1 MSWTASLGD
10 AQIGA
15 LATAASADNTVT
27 YLEMLGLL
35 EAAAGDGISAVE
47 FADLQTVH
55 ANFAPLYG
63 SDYIRSISTS
73 VIVGNP
79 GNAKFWGGAKA
90 IGDVAALGDMAAGLS
105 AQKAGWLIDKWFL
118 GRDLP
123 MPVVGGDTANSKAAS
138 GVYSYA
144 KVTGALFVGGAAAS
158 DINQGSA
165 GTCYLVASLGAIAG
179 VNGAMITDAVI
190 DNANG
195 SYGVRFYLDG
205 APVYVTVDQNVPV
218 TGTNRVALSSNVEHS
233 LSGESWVSLI
243 EKAYAQLNAQ
253 ANINNAGKWSGEASY
268 QAVEGGWANPIKQ
281 LTNLSYRYYSSYYA
295 GVPDNFKASEVT
307 STDAGT
313 YKQTIIDGLAGGAI
327 GWLASFGNTYDAGN
341 SKQNLVSGHA
351 FMLLGYDAGTDRFTV
366 RNPWGGTGGEYNVQ
380 FTATIGDFWNATVK
394 GIVALSEAGAAPP
407 VFSYALASSAG
418 EATPATE
425 GDTVTLTITRSGT
438 GAASTVYVSTTGISA
453 GAGDFGGVNRV
464 AVNFAA
470 QETTASLAVKTN
482 ADTLAEATESFRADI
497 FATAAGT
504 VSAASVVSH
513 IKDKAAAVFSYG
525 ATSSA
530 PDAGHAAIEG
540 TGITYTITRSGTGS
554 ASTIYLSTMGVT
566 ADGADI
572 AGLDKFTLQFAAYE
586 TVKSITIATLQ
597 DSAVEGAES
606 FNLEFRENPDSA
618 GTTAL
623 ATGFITDAALP
634 AYGYTIQSSA
644 GSAAA
649 AVAEG
654 GAVRFSIHRSGTGTQ
669 STVYVATGQGSAGN
683 ADYAALALQ
692 AVTFEAYQS
701 VATVTV
707 QTNQDWWL
715 ETPEYFRLDLFLQQG
730 AASFATHGTGF
741 LKDRPTADYNY
752 AITNSS
758 DAAPVAEG
766 GSIVFTVTRSGSGTA
781 STVYLSTTDGS
792 AGSLD
797 YAGLDQFALEFAAY
811 ETSKQVTIETL
822 ADAGSEE
829 AEHFWLNLY
838 RNIADSAPATSSQGR
853 IADAAAPSFDYS
865 VASSAPAAAPVGEGG
880 QISFTLTRSGTG
892 AASTV
897 YVSTSDSTAW
907 GGTDFAPVTELAVD
921 FAAHES
927 TKTVTVATY
936 ADTSTEGDEYFWLD
950 LYETYADSQT
960 GAYAAFAR
968 GTIADA
974 VVTDFSYAVSSDA
987 GFVSPASEGA
997 AVTFTI
1003 TRSGTGA
1010 ASTVYV
1016 STSDSSAWAG
1026 VDFAALPVLAVNFAP
1041 YETSKSVTVA
1051 TYQDSATEGPESF
1064 WLDLYESYA
1073 DSQSGDYAAYASGHI
1088 ADAAVVDFDYTV
1100 ASSAGILTPAS
1111 EGGAITF
1118 TVTRSGTGAAST
1130 VYLST
1135 TGSTAQDGS
1144 DFQGL
1149 AAQPLIFAANETI
1162 KTVTVATYQ
1171 DSATEGAEYFW
1182 LDLFESYADSQ
1193 DGDYAAFASGYIA
1206 DALVADFSYSVTSDA
1221 PAGAPAG
1228 EGANITFTITRN
1240 STGAESVVY
1249 VRTSDAT
1256 ATGGIDY
1263 EHLPA
1268 QALAFATGET
1278 SKTITVPTYQ
1288 DSADEGLEYF
1298 WLDLFESY
1306 ADSLAGDYAAFASG
1320 HVADTSSAAFSYTVA
1335 SNAGILT
1342 PVAEG
1347 GAVSFTITRS
1357 GTGAAST
1364 VYVTT
1369 TGATATAGSDFQAL
1383 SAQAVNFGANDLTRT
1398 VTVNILA
1405 DVTIDPGEYFWLDVF
1420 QSLTD
1425 SQAGNYA
1432 TYTSAYLTDTTPAI
1446 FDYTVTSTAAE
1457 TPVTEGDDVTFTITR
1472 SGAGAASTVYVT
1484 TIESTA
1490 LENIDY
1496 TGLPIVEVTFAAN
1509 ETAKTITVHTLAD
1522 EASEGAEHFWL
1533 DLYTSLADIAGGGFL
1548 TFGTANI
1555 VDPFSAFG
1563 ALSAAPAAA
1572 ANSAK
1577 LTAADVAITSF
1588 RGDRPGSFANTRAF
1602 AAIRSDRSVVT
1613 WGDAENGGDS
1623 SAVSG
1628 QLAGVVRITPNAFAF
1643 AALRADGSVVTW
1655 GNASL
1660 GGNSAAVTGALAG
1673 AIDVTDVFSTM
1684 SAFAA
1689 LRRDGSVV
1697 TWGDPSTGGNSA
1709 PAAPSLDG
1717 TVDVTVIVSNMSAF
1731 AALRADGS
1739 VVAWGYGAF
1748 GGDST
1753 AVATA
1758 LDGTLDVIRLAATGS
1773 AFAAIRSDGSVVT
1786 WGNAADGGDS
1796 SAVATALNGAIDVV
1810 GIGATAS
1817 AFAAIRADG
1826 SVVTWGQN
1834 QAGGSSTTVAAALDG
1849 STGVIAL
1856 AATQSAFAA
1865 RREDGSVVAWGSA
1878 GSGGDLAGVAVQLD
1892 GTIDAVKILAN
1903 SSAFAALR
1911 SDGSVVAWGHGPYGG
1926 DASAVASQLTNVVSL
1941 AATEQ
1946 AFAALRADGSVVT
1959 WGSFLGGG
1967 NSAEVAAALDG
1978 TIDVVQLTGTG
1989 LAFAALRADGS
2000 VVTWG
2005 DQVQGGFSGAVASAL
2020 TSVSQLT
2027 AGSNTT
2033 ATADLAV
2040 AAADAA
2046 KPEGGAGATTPFTFT
2061 VTRTGNT
2068 GAAISVPYS
2077 VSPAAPRPAGAAAF
2091 SGGVLPSG
2099 TVAFAANQTSATI
2112 TLAVAGDAVLEGN
2125 QNFTVTLGP
2134 APAGVAFVTATATGT
2149 ILEDE
2154 VISDIVAVNGA
2165 TGNPVAIA
2173 PVFYAGPVAGLERE
2187 MILLTPENLTIA
2199 LAGPNWFV
2207 HSGSGDDAI
2216 AAFGGTNVLDG
2227 GTGSNFLTGGSGA
2240 DTFFVDARGATAPIW
2255 STVNGFST
2263 GDAATLWGVSESSF
2277 DLNWFDGQ
2285 GAPDFTGLTL
2295 HATAVGRPT
2304 ASLTLPG
2311 FTNAQRTGGGLTVL
2325 FGHDPGSD
2333 SDYMFVLAN

>member
-15 LATAASADNTVT
+15 LATAASADNLVT

-90 IGDVAALGDMAAGLS
+90 LGDVAELGNMAAGLS

-138 GVYSYA
+138 GIYSYA
-144 KVTGALFVGGAAAS
+144 KATGALFVSGAAAS

-179 VNGAMITDAVI
+179 VNGALITDAVI

-351 FMLLGYDAGTDRFTV
+351 FMLLGYDAGTDLFTV
-366 RNPWGGTGGEYNVQ
+366 RNPWGGTGGGYNAQ
-380 FTATIGDFWNATVK
+380 FTVTIGDFWNSTVK

-438 GAASTVYVSTTGISA
+438 GAASTVYLSTTGISA
-453 GAGDFGGVNRV
+453 GAGDFAGVNRV

-470 QETTASLAVKTN
+470 QETTASIAVKTN
-482 ADTLAEATESFRADI
+482 ADTLAEDTESFRADI
-497 FATAAGT
+497 FVTAAET

-513 IKDKAAAVFSYG
+513 IKDQATAVFSYA

-530 PDAGHAAIEG
+530 PDADHAAIEG
-540 TGITYTITRSGTGS
+540 AGITYTITRSGSGS
-554 ASTIYLSTMGVT
+554 VSTIYLSTMAVT
-566 ADGADI
+566 AGGADI
-572 AGLDKFTLQFAAYE
+572 AGLDRLTLQFAAYE

-597 DSAVEGAES
+597 DSAVEGTES

-618 GTTAL
+618 GTTML
-623 ATGFITDAALP
+623 AAGFIADAALP

-644 GSAAA
+644 GSAEA
-649 AVAEG
+649 AVEEG
-654 GAVRFSIHRSGTGTQ
+654 GAVSFSIHRSGTGTQ

-741 LKDRPTADYNY
+741 IKDRPNADFNY

-766 GSIVFTVTRSGSGTA
+766 SSIVFTVTRSGSGAA
-781 STVYLSTTDGS
+781 STVYLTTTDGS
-792 AGSLD
+792 AGRLD

-838 RNIADSAPATSSQGR
+838 RNIADSAQATSSQGR

-865 VASSAPAAAPVGEGG
+865 VTSSAPEAAPVDEGG
-880 QISFTLTRSGTG
+880 QISFTITRSGTG

-897 YVSTSDSTAW
+897 YVSTLDSTAG

-936 ADTSTEGDEYFWLD
+936 ADASTEGDEYFWLD

-974 VVTDFSYAVSSDA
+974 VVTDFSYTVSSDA
-987 GFVSPASEGA
+987 GFATPASEGGS
-997 AVTFTI
+997 VTFTI

-1026 VDFAALPVLAVNFAP
+1026 VDFEALPALAVNFAP
-1041 YETSKSVTVA
+1041 YETSKSVIVA
-1051 TYQDSATEGPESF
+1051 TYQDSAAEGLEGF

-1073 DSQSGDYAAYASGHI
+1073 DSQSGDYAAYASGYI

-1111 EGGAITF
+1111 EGGVITF
-1118 TVTRSGTGAAST
+1118 TITRSGTGAAST

-1149 AAQPLIFAANETI
+1149 AAQPLIFAANETS

-1171 DSATEGAEYFW
+1171 DNATEGVEYFW

-1193 DGDYAAFASGYIA
+1193 DDTYAAFASGYIA
-1206 DALVADFSYSVTSDA
+1206 DAVVADFSYSVTSNA
-1221 PAGAPAG
+1221 PAGAPAS
-1228 EGANITFTITRN
+1228 EGAGITFTITR
-1240 STGAESVVY
+1240 SGAGADSVVY

-1256 ATGGIDY
+1256 ATSGIDY
-1263 EHLPA
+1263 EDLPA

-1306 ADSLAGDYAAFASG
+1306 ADSLTDDYAAFASG
-1320 HVADTSSAAFSYTVA
+1320 YVADTSSAVFSYTVA
-1335 SNAGILT
+1335 TNAGILT

-1347 GAVSFTITRS
+1347 GAVSFTITRN

-1369 TGATATAGSDFQAL
+1369 TGATATAGDDFQAL
-1383 SAQAVNFGANDLTRT
+1383 SAQAVSFGANDLTGT
-1398 VTVNILA
+1398 VTVNVLA
-1405 DVTIDPGEYFWLDVF
+1405 DATIDPGEYFWLDVF

-1432 TYTSAYLTDTTPAI
+1432 AYTSAYLTDTAPAN
-1446 FDYTVTSTAAE
+1446 FDYTVTSTAAA

-1472 SGAGAASTVYVT
+1472 SGTGAASTVYVT
-1484 TIESTA
+1484 TIQATA
-1490 LENIDY
+1490 WENIDY
-1496 TGLPIVEVTFAAN
+1496 TGLPIVALAFAAN

-1522 EASEGAEHFWL
+1522 EESEVAEKFWL
-1533 DLYTSLADIAGGGFL
+1533 DLYTSLGDIAGGDFL

-1563 ALSAAPAAA
+1563 VQNAPPAAPA
-1572 ANSAK
+1572 NSAP
-1577 LTAADVAITSF
+1577 LTATDVAITSF

-1660 GGNSAAVTGALAG
+1660 GGNSAPVAGALAGALAG

-1689 LRRDGSVV
+1689 VRRDGSVI

-1709 PAAPSLDG
+1709 SVAPSLDG
-1717 TVDVTVIVSNMSAF
+1717 TVDVTAIVSNMSAF

-1753 AVATA
+1753 AVAA
-1758 LDGTLDVIRLAATGS
+1758 AIDGTLDVMRLAATGS

-1796 SAVATALNGAIDVV
+1796 SAVAAALNGAIDVV

-1834 QAGGSSTTVAAALDG
+1834 QAGGSSATVAAALDG
-1849 STGVIAL
+1849 TTGVVAL

-1878 GSGGDLAGVAVQLD
+1878 GSGGDLTGVAAQLD
-1892 GTIDAVKILAN
+1892 GTVDAVKILAN

-1911 SDGSVVAWGHGPYGG
+1911 SDGSVVVWGHGPYGG
-1926 DASAVASQLTNVVSL
+1926 DAAAVAGQLTNVVSL

-1967 NSAEVAAALDG
+1967 NSADVAAQLDG

-2033 ATADLAV
+2033 ATADLAI
-2040 AAADAA
+2040 AAADAV
-2046 KPEGGAGATTPFTFT
+2046 KLEGGAGATTSFTFT

-2068 GAAISVPYS
+2068 GTAITVPYT

-2099 TVAFAANQTSATI
+2099 TVAFAASETNATI
-2112 TLAVAGDAVLEGN
+2112 TIEVAGDAVLEGN

-2134 APAGVAFVTATATGT
+2134 APAGVAFVAATATGT

-2154 VISDIVAVNGA
+2154 AISDIIAVNGS
-2165 TGNPVAIA
+2165 TGNPMAIA

-2227 GTGSNFLTGGSGA
+2227 GTGSNFLTGGPGA

-2263 GDAATLWGVSESSF
+2263 GDAATLWGVSKSSF

-2285 GAPDFTGLTL
+2285 GA
-2295 HATAVGRPT
+2295 
-2304 ASLTLPG
+2304 PG

-2333 SDYMFVLAN
+2333 SDYMYVLAN